1 MTRANQWSPLANPPP
16 MQQNRPLPMH
26 TKAQSWHT
34 QCELVTFL
42 GTSVVKSDGLAAE
55 VACAARKSRVGP
67 IPLKN
72 SLRVF
77 GGKIVA
83 L

>member
-1 MTRANQWSPLANPPP
+1 MY
-16 MQQNRPLPMH
+16 

-42 GTSVVKSDGLAAE
+42 GTSVVKSVGLAAAE